1 MLRMGK
7 TNMCVILFRVVI
19 MMFDPNDFRVRDG
32 LDLDVLWK
40 RGRSVLS
47 RRSTNTKYPRNSF
60 VFGKPHPI
68 FETVHRLREAY
79 LRLGFDEMVNPV
91 IVDEEDVRKQFGH
104 EALAVLDRC
113 FYLAGLPRPDLGISD
128 ERASLIMELLG
139 LDYKG
144 VEEIRGILHSYKK
157 GEVEGDDLV
166 AEISHKLDVSDSK
179 VAVMLDRV
187 FPELK
192 DLQPYS
198 TRRTLRSHMTSGWF
212 ITLASLFE
220 HAPMPLHIFSIDR
233 CFRRE
238 QNEDAERLMTYH
250 SASCVIMD
258 EDVGVDDGMAV
269 AEGLLSQFG
278 FEDFKFVPDEKR
290 SKYYIPDTQIE
301 IFAYHPKLVGSSS
314 KYSDGWVEIATFGI
328 YSPTALA
335 EYGVPCPVMNLGL
348 GVERLAMIL
357 HNSPDIRALT
367 YPQFLQYRPSWEI
380 SDHELAKM
388 VRVEREPATD
398 IGLEIAEAIVETC
411 EVHRDE
417 PSPCEFTAW
426 QGALFNRNVVVNVV
440 ESEEKTRLC
449 GPAAMNT
456 VVVRDGNIIGVPPN
470 DQKLI
475 ETSVAT
481 NLRYIDAFAAM
492 AASEIEMGL
501 CNGLDKVFYRVRIVK
516 TPGEVNL
523 MIDPI
528 AQRYVTSHKKK
539 IDIRGPIFTTVQM
552 RVK

>member
-1 MLRMGK
+1 MR
-7 TNMCVILFRVVI
+7 
-19 MMFDPNDFRVRDG
+19 FDPDDFRINDR

-47 RRSTNTKYPRNSF
+47 RRSMNSRYPRNSF
-60 VFGKPHPI
+60 VFGSPHPI

-79 LRLGFDEMVNPV
+79 LRLGFDETVNPV
-91 IVDEEDVRKQFGH
+91 IVDEEDVRRQFGH

-113 FYLAGLPRPDLGISD
+113 FYLAGLPRPDVGISG
-128 ERASLIMELLG
+128 ERASQVMELLG
-139 LDYKG
+139 LDYGG

-166 AEISHKLDVSDSK
+166 AEISHRLNVPDSV

-187 FPELK
+187 FPEFK
-192 DLQPYS
+192 DLQPRS

-212 ITLASLFE
+212 ITLAALFE
-220 HAPMPLHIFSIDR
+220 HAPMPLRLFSIDR

-238 QNEDAERLMTYH
+238 QEEDAVRLMTYH

-258 EDVGVDDGMAV
+258 EGVSVDDGMAV
-269 AEGLLSQFG
+269 AEGLLLQFG
-278 FEDFKFVPDEKR
+278 FEDFKFRPDEKR

-301 IFAYHPKLVGSSS
+301 VFAYHPKLAGSSS

-335 EYGVPCPVMNLGL
+335 EYGVPYPVMNLGL

-357 HNSPDIRALT
+357 HNAPDIRALT
-367 YPQFLQYRPSWEI
+367 YPQFLQYRSGWDI

-388 VRVEREPATD
+388 IRVEREPATD
-398 IGLEIAEAIVETC
+398 TGIEIAEAIIETC
-411 EVHRDE
+411 EVHRGE

-426 QGALFNRNVVVNVV
+426 QGGLFSRNVVVSVV
-440 ESEEKTRLC
+440 EHEEKTRLC

-456 VVVRDGNIIGVPPN
+456 VVVHEGNISGVPPN
-470 DQKLI
+470 DRALV
-475 ETSVAT
+475 EESVAT
-481 NLRYIDAFAAM
+481 NLRYIDAFAAR
-492 AASEIEMGL
+492 AASEIERGL
-501 CNGLDKVFYRVRIVK
+501 CDGLDEVVYRVRIVK
-516 TPGEVNL
+516 TLGEVNL

-528 AQRYVTSHKKK
+528 AQRYITSHKKK

-552 RVK
+552 RVE